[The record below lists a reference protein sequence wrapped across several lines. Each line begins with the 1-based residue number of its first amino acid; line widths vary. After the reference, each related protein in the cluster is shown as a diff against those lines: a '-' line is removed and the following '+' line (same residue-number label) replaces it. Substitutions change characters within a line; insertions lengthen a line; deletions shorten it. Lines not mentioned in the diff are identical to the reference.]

1 MRFEVDFGFDI
12 YKSGFGEK
20 LGEKLTRPRKKSQPL
35 ILKVGVPNLKNDL
48 GEIKKCE
55 RDLDL

>member
-20 LGEKLTRPRKKSQPL
+20 LGEKVNETSEKESAFNLESGCTKS
-35 ILKVGVPNLKNDL
+35 
-48 GEIKKCE
+48 
-55 RDLDL
+55 